1 MKFGGESDD
10 ANSGNNT
17 VMGLADFWATDYRR
31 GDVSDRLLRDRGY
44 PRVLQ
49 MTKGKGVRPSAGWS
63 SSGLGRAG
71 SAGPV

>member
-1 MKFGGESDD
+1 MNFGAESDD

-17 VMGLADFWATDYRR
+17 VMGVADVWATDYRR

-49 MTKGKGVRPSAGWS
+49 MTKGKGRQAHPPAC
-63 SSGLGRAG
+63 RAG
-71 SAGPV
+71 AESEEV

>member
-1 MKFGGESDD
+1 MNFGAESDD

-49 MTKGKGVRPSAGWS
+49 MTKGKGRQAIRRLVEL
-63 SSGLGRAG
+63 GLKARKT
-71 SAGPV
+71 